1 MVIHNTVVEEAF
13 ERFKKTNTVINESD
27 LIIDESRKYLFKKL
41 IKNRQLYKFREEC
54 KKEASI
60 RTNQQRRRDR
70 IFSEQVPQLL
80 FKLECV
86 YDLANFLHLRLLS
99 KINSGCSP
107 EEVEAYLKDAGRT
120 IGAKLYDLPTIQSGL
135 YSLDALRNIKKYKK
149 FQDSI
154 TQNTNEH
161 FFSLYANGGPLIIR
175 KAMIKTLEK
184 PEQSFNIEEFVRIVS
199 YLNQTIKTTRTEN
212 SRLQKYHSFNAMID
226 VQESYT
232 GANISQL
239 VNCGHDYES
248 DIHIKWMFAC
258 KHHGF
263 DLKIEAG
270 RHFTDI
276 LEIDQ
281 MLIKYPELKNVHKFL
296 PKTLKPYR
304 G

>member
-13 ERFKKTNTVINESD
+13 ERFKKANTVSSESD

-41 IKNRQLYKFREEC
+41 IKNRKLYKFREEC
-54 KKEASI
+54 KKEASMRSI
-60 RTNQQRRRDR
+60 QQRRRDR
-70 IFSEQVPQLL
+70 ILSEQVPVLL

-86 YDLANFLHLRLLS
+86 YDLANFLHLRILS
-99 KINSGCSP
+99 KIDSGAP
-107 EEVEAYLKDAGRT
+107 AEEIEAYLKDAGRT

-135 YSLDALRNIKKYKK
+135 YSLDALRNIKKHKK

-161 FFSLYANGGPLIIR
+161 FFSLYANGGPLILR
-175 KAMIKTLEK
+175 KAMIKTLDK
-184 PEQSFNIEEFVRIVS
+184 SDQSFKIEEFIRIVS
-199 YLNQTIKTTRTEN
+199 YLNQTIKTTRIEN

-232 GANISQL
+232 GAKISQL

-258 KHHGF
+258 QHHGF

-270 RHFTDI
+270 RHFNDI
-276 LEIDQ
+276 LE
-281 MLIKYPELKNVHKFL
+281 MGEALFKYPEVKNVHKFL